1 MAPRVSASA
10 PLDDSTA
17 DAGTESGL
25 HGLTDAAFGDSA
37 RQISSERTALSF
49 EVIPPR
55 HDADEKKISNLLAT
69 LESYRPD
76 YISVT
81 SSHRSGW
88 LDGTAK
94 FISRIDRETN
104 MRTLAHLA
112 CTAGTKQEMIAWINR
127 LIDSGVRGLLALR
140 GDLPE
145 GDVALPSDHLQHAD
159 ELVRLIRE
167 VEGRQAARFAA
178 GRLAVAVASYPNGH
192 YQARTDDENFD
203 VLLSKQRSGADL
215 AISQLFFEA
224 EDFLQFRRRAQ
235 LAGVRIPQIP
245 GIMPITS
252 VRRLRRM
259 AEFSS
264 LPVPEHLVRRL
275 ENARNERA
283 EGIAITAELVQ
294 AMLDNDVGSLHIYTH
309 NNAEVTEELLQA
321 VGIRPPA
328 PPG

>member
-10 PLDDSTA
+10 PLDDSSDNAQPQPRTA
-17 DAGTESGL
+17 
-25 HGLTDAAFGDSA
+25 
-37 RQISSERTALSF
+37 SERTALSF

-55 HDADEKKISNLLAT
+55 HDADEKKISHLLET

-81 SSHRSGW
+81 SSRRSGW

-94 FISRIDRETN
+94 FISRIDRETT

-145 GDVALPSDHLQHAD
+145 GEVSLPADHLQYAD
-159 ELVRLIRE
+159 ELVRLIRQ
-167 VEGRQAARFAA
+167 VESQQAARFAA

-224 EDFLQFRRRAQ
+224 EDFLQFRRRAE

-264 LPVPEHLVRRL
+264 LPVPENLVRRL
-275 ENARNERA
+275 ENARDERA

-294 AMLDNDVGSLHIYTH
+294 AMVDNDVGSLHIYTH
-309 NNAEVTEELLQA
+309 NNAEVTQELLDA
-321 VGIRPPA
+321 VGIRPPTA
-328 PPG
+328 PG

>member
-10 PLDDSTA
+10 PLDDSSDNA
-17 DAGTESGL
+17 QPQSR
-25 HGLTDAAFGDSA
+25 AA
-37 RQISSERTALSF
+37 SERTALSF

-55 HDADEKKISNLLAT
+55 HDADEKKISHLLET

-81 SSHRSGW
+81 SSRRSGW

-94 FISRIDRETN
+94 FISRIDRETD

-145 GDVALPSDHLQHAD
+145 GEVSLPADHLQYAD
-159 ELVRLIRE
+159 ELVRLIRQ
-167 VEGRQAARFAA
+167 VESQQAARFAA

-224 EDFLQFRRRAQ
+224 EDFLQFRRRAE

-275 ENARNERA
+275 ENARDERA

-294 AMLDNDVGSLHIYTH
+294 AMVDNDVGSLHIYTH
-309 NNAEVTEELLQA
+309 NNAEVTQELLDA
-321 VGIRPPA
+321 VGIRPPTA
-328 PPG
+328 PG

>member
-10 PLDDSTA
+10 PLDDSSDNPDNPDNPDNA
-17 DAGTESGL
+17 ENTEPR
-25 HGLTDAAFGDSA
+25 T
-37 RQISSERTALSF
+37 SSERTALSF

-55 HDADEKKISNLLAT
+55 HDADEKKISHLLET
-69 LESYRPD
+69 LQSYRPD

-81 SSHRSGW
+81 SSCRSGW

-112 CTAGTKQEMIAWINR
+112 CTAGTKQEMVAWINR

-145 GDVALPSDHLQHAD
+145 GEVKLPADHLQYAD

-167 VEGRQAARFAA
+167 VEGQQAARFAA

-224 EDFLQFRRRAQ
+224 EDFLKFRRRAE
-235 LAGVRIPQIP
+235 LAGIRIPQIP

-275 ENARNERA
+275 ESARDERA

-294 AMLDNDVGSLHIYTH
+294 AMVDNDVGSLHIYTH
-309 NNAEVTEELLQA
+309 NNAEVTQELLDA
-321 VGIRPPA
+321 VGIRPPTA
-328 PPG
+328 PSPAAPG

>member
-10 PLDDSTA
+10 PLDDSSDNPDNPDNA
-17 DAGTESGL
+17 ENTEPR
-25 HGLTDAAFGDSA
+25 T
-37 RQISSERTALSF
+37 SSERTALSF

-55 HDADEKKISNLLAT
+55 HDADEKKISHLLET
-69 LESYRPD
+69 LQSYRPD

-81 SSHRSGW
+81 SSCRSGW
-88 LDGTAK
+88 LDGTAE

-112 CTAGTKQEMIAWINR
+112 CTAGTKQEMVAWINR

-145 GDVALPSDHLQHAD
+145 GEVKLPEDHLQYAD

-167 VEGRQAARFAA
+167 VESQQAARFAA

-224 EDFLQFRRRAQ
+224 EDFLKFRRRAE
-235 LAGVRIPQIP
+235 LAGIRIPQIP

-275 ENARNERA
+275 ESARDERA

-294 AMLDNDVGSLHIYTH
+294 AMVDNDVGSLHIYTH
-309 NNAEVTEELLQA
+309 NNAEVTQELLDA
-321 VGIRPPA
+321 VGIRPPTA
-328 PPG
+328 PG

>member
-10 PLDDSTA
+10 PLDESSDNPDNPDNA
-17 DAGTESGL
+17 ENTEPR
-25 HGLTDAAFGDSA
+25 T
-37 RQISSERTALSF
+37 RSERTALSF

-55 HDADEKKISNLLAT
+55 HDTDEKKISHLLET

-81 SSHRSGW
+81 SSCRSGW

-112 CTAGTKQEMIAWINR
+112 CTAGTKQEMVAWINR

-145 GDVALPSDHLQHAD
+145 GEVKLPEDHLQYAD

-167 VEGRQAARFAA
+167 VEGQQAARFAA

-224 EDFLQFRRRAQ
+224 EDFLQFRRRAE
-235 LAGVRIPQIP
+235 LAGIRIPQIP

-275 ENARNERA
+275 ENARDERA

-294 AMLDNDVGSLHIYTH
+294 AMVDNDVGSLHIYTH
-309 NNAEVTEELLQA
+309 NNAEVTQELLDA
-321 VGIRPPA
+321 VGIRPPTA
-328 PPG
+328 PG

>member
-10 PLDDSTA
+10 PLDDSSDNAQPQPRTA
-17 DAGTESGL
+17 
-25 HGLTDAAFGDSA
+25 
-37 RQISSERTALSF
+37 SELTALSF

-55 HDADEKKISNLLAT
+55 HDADEKKISHLLET

-81 SSHRSGW
+81 SSRRSGW

-94 FISRIDRETN
+94 FISRIDRETT

-145 GDVALPSDHLQHAD
+145 GEDSLPADHLQYAD
-159 ELVRLIRE
+159 ELVRLIRQ
-167 VEGRQAARFAA
+167 VESQQAARFAA

-192 YQARTDDENFD
+192 DLARTDDENFD

-224 EDFLQFRRRAQ
+224 EDFLQFRRRAE

-275 ENARNERA
+275 ENARDERA

-294 AMLDNDVGSLHIYTH
+294 AMVDNDVGSLHIYTH
-309 NNAEVTEELLQA
+309 NNAEVTQELLDA
-321 VGIRPPA
+321 VGIRPPTA
-328 PPG
+328 PG

>member
-10 PLDDSTA
+10 PLDDSSDNPDNA
-17 DAGTESGL
+17 ENTEPR
-25 HGLTDAAFGDSA
+25 T
-37 RQISSERTALSF
+37 SSERTALSF

-55 HDADEKKISNLLAT
+55 HDADEKKISHLLET
-69 LESYRPD
+69 LQSYRPD

-81 SSHRSGW
+81 SSCRSGW

-112 CTAGTKQEMIAWINR
+112 CTAGTKQEMVAWINR

-145 GDVALPSDHLQHAD
+145 GEVKLPEDHLQYAD

-167 VEGRQAARFAA
+167 VESQQAARFAA

-192 YQARTDDENFD
+192 YQARTDDENYD

-224 EDFLQFRRRAQ
+224 EDFLQFRRRAE
-235 LAGVRIPQIP
+235 LAGIRIPQIP

-275 ENARNERA
+275 ENARDERA

-294 AMLDNDVGSLHIYTH
+294 AMVDNDVGSLHIYTH
-309 NNAEVTEELLQA
+309 NNAEVTQELLDA
-321 VGIRPPA
+321 VGIRPPTA
-328 PPG
+328 PG

>member
-10 PLDDSTA
+10 PLDDSSDNPDNA
-17 DAGTESGL
+17 ESTEPR
-25 HGLTDAAFGDSA
+25 T
-37 RQISSERTALSF
+37 RSERTALSF

-55 HDADEKKISNLLAT
+55 HDADEKKISHLLET
-69 LESYRPD
+69 LQSYRPD

-81 SSHRSGW
+81 SSCRSGW

-112 CTAGTKQEMIAWINR
+112 CTAGTKQEMVAWINR

-145 GDVALPSDHLQHAD
+145 GEVKLPADHLQYAD

-167 VEGRQAARFAA
+167 VEGQQAARFAA

-224 EDFLQFRRRAQ
+224 EDFLKFRRRAE
-235 LAGVRIPQIP
+235 LAGIRIPQIP

-275 ENARNERA
+275 ESARDERA

-294 AMLDNDVGSLHIYTH
+294 AMVDNDVGSLHIYTH
-309 NNAEVTEELLQA
+309 NNAEVTQELLDA
-321 VGIRPPA
+321 VGIRPPTA
-328 PPG
+328 PSPTAPG

>member
-10 PLDDSTA
+10 PLDDSSDNPDNPDNA
-17 DAGTESGL
+17 ENTEPR
-25 HGLTDAAFGDSA
+25 T
-37 RQISSERTALSF
+37 RSERTALSF

-55 HDADEKKISNLLAT
+55 HDADEKKISHLLET
-69 LESYRPD
+69 LQSYRPD

-81 SSHRSGW
+81 SSCRSGW
-88 LDGTAK
+88 LDGTAE

-112 CTAGTKQEMIAWINR
+112 CTAGTKQEMVAWINR

-145 GDVALPSDHLQHAD
+145 GEVKLPEDHLQYAD

-167 VEGRQAARFAA
+167 VEGQQAARFAA

-224 EDFLQFRRRAQ
+224 EDFLQFRRRAE
-235 LAGVRIPQIP
+235 LAGIRIPQIP

-275 ENARNERA
+275 ESARDERA

-294 AMLDNDVGSLHIYTH
+294 AMVDNDVGSLHIYTH
-309 NNAEVTEELLQA
+309 NNAEVTQELLDA
-321 VGIRPPA
+321 VGIRPPTA
-328 PPG
+328 PG

>member
-10 PLDDSTA
+10 PLDDSSDNPDNPDNA
-17 DAGTESGL
+17 ENTEPR
-25 HGLTDAAFGDSA
+25 T
-37 RQISSERTALSF
+37 RSERTALSF

-55 HDADEKKISNLLAT
+55 HDADEKKISHLLET

-81 SSHRSGW
+81 SSCRSGW
-88 LDGTAK
+88 LGGTAK

-112 CTAGTKQEMIAWINR
+112 CTAGTKQEMVAWINR

-145 GDVALPSDHLQHAD
+145 GEVKLPEDHLQYAD

-167 VEGRQAARFAA
+167 VEGQQAARFAA

-224 EDFLQFRRRAQ
+224 EDFLKFRRRAE
-235 LAGVRIPQIP
+235 LAGIRIPQIP

-275 ENARNERA
+275 ENARDERA

-294 AMLDNDVGSLHIYTH
+294 AMVDNDVGSLHIYTH
-309 NNAEVTEELLQA
+309 NNAEVTQELLDT
-321 VGIRPPA
+321 VGIRPPTA
-328 PPG
+328 PG

>member
-10 PLDDSTA
+10 PLDDSSDNAQPQPRTA
-17 DAGTESGL
+17 
-25 HGLTDAAFGDSA
+25 
-37 RQISSERTALSF
+37 SERTALSF

-55 HDADEKKISNLLAT
+55 HDADEKKISHLLET

-81 SSHRSGW
+81 SSRRSGW

-94 FISRIDRETN
+94 FISRIDRETT

-145 GDVALPSDHLQHAD
+145 GEVSLPADHLQYAD
-159 ELVRLIRE
+159 ELVRLIRQ
-167 VEGRQAARFAA
+167 VESQQAARFAA

-215 AISQLFFEA
+215 AISQLFFES
-224 EDFLQFRRRAQ
+224 EDFLQFRRRAE

-275 ENARNERA
+275 ENARDERA
-283 EGIAITAELVQ
+283 EGIGITAELVQ
-294 AMLDNDVGSLHIYTH
+294 AMVDNDVGSLHIYTH
-309 NNAEVTEELLQA
+309 NNAEVTQELLDA
-321 VGIRPPA
+321 VGIRPPTA
-328 PPG
+328 PG

>member
-10 PLDDSTA
+10 PLDDSSDNPDNA
-17 DAGTESGL
+17 ENTEPR
-25 HGLTDAAFGDSA
+25 T
-37 RQISSERTALSF
+37 RSERTALSF

-55 HDADEKKISNLLAT
+55 HDADEKKISHLLET

-81 SSHRSGW
+81 SSCRSGW

-112 CTAGTKQEMIAWINR
+112 CTAGTKQEMVAWINR

-145 GDVALPSDHLQHAD
+145 GEVKLPEDHLQYAD

-167 VEGRQAARFAA
+167 VEGQQAARFAA

-224 EDFLQFRRRAQ
+224 EDFLQFRRRAE
-235 LAGVRIPQIP
+235 LAGIRIPQIP

-275 ENARNERA
+275 ENARDERA

-294 AMLDNDVGSLHIYTH
+294 AMVDNDVGSLHIYTH
-309 NNAEVTEELLQA
+309 NNAEVTQELLDA
-321 VGIRPPA
+321 VGIRPPTA
-328 PPG
+328 PG

>member
-1 MAPRVSASA
+1 
-10 PLDDSTA
+10 
-17 DAGTESGL
+17 
-25 HGLTDAAFGDSA
+25 
-37 RQISSERTALSF
+37 
-49 EVIPPR
+49 
-55 HDADEKKISNLLAT
+55 
-69 LESYRPD
+69 
-76 YISVT
+76 
-81 SSHRSGW
+81 
-88 LDGTAK
+88 
-94 FISRIDRETN
+94 
-104 MRTLAHLA
+104 
-112 CTAGTKQEMIAWINR
+112 MIAWINR

-145 GDVALPSDHLQHAD
+145 GEVSLPADHLQYAD
-159 ELVRLIRE
+159 ELVRLIRQ
-167 VEGRQAARFAA
+167 VESQQAARFAA

-224 EDFLQFRRRAQ
+224 EDFLQFRRRAE

-275 ENARNERA
+275 ENARDERA

-294 AMLDNDVGSLHIYTH
+294 AMVDNDVGSLHIYTH
-309 NNAEVTEELLQA
+309 NNAEVTQELLDA
-321 VGIRPPA
+321 VGIRPPTA
-328 PPG
+328 PG

>member
-10 PLDDSTA
+10 PLDDSSDNPDNPDNA
-17 DAGTESGL
+17 ENTEPR
-25 HGLTDAAFGDSA
+25 T
-37 RQISSERTALSF
+37 RSERTALSF

-55 HDADEKKISNLLAT
+55 HDADEKKISHLLET

-81 SSHRSGW
+81 SSCRSGW
-88 LDGTAK
+88 LGGTAK

-112 CTAGTKQEMIAWINR
+112 CTAGTKQEMVAWINR

-145 GDVALPSDHLQHAD
+145 GEVKLPEDHLQYAD

-167 VEGRQAARFAA
+167 VEGQQAARFAA

-224 EDFLQFRRRAQ
+224 EDFLKFRRRAE
-235 LAGVRIPQIP
+235 LAGIRIPQIP

-275 ENARNERA
+275 ENARDERA

-294 AMLDNDVGSLHIYTH
+294 AMVDNDVGSLHIYTH
-309 NNAEVTEELLQA
+309 NNAEVTQELLDA
-321 VGIRPPA
+321 VGIRPPTA
-328 PPG
+328 PG

>member
-10 PLDDSTA
+10 PLDDSSDNAQPQPRTA
-17 DAGTESGL
+17 
-25 HGLTDAAFGDSA
+25 
-37 RQISSERTALSF
+37 SELTALSF

-55 HDADEKKISNLLAT
+55 HDADEKKISHLLET

-81 SSHRSGW
+81 SSRRSGW

-94 FISRIDRETN
+94 FISRIDRETT

-145 GDVALPSDHLQHAD
+145 GEDSLPADHLQYAD
-159 ELVRLIRE
+159 ELVRLIRQ
-167 VEGRQAARFAA
+167 VESQQAARFAA

-192 YQARTDDENFD
+192 YLARTDDENFD

-224 EDFLQFRRRAQ
+224 EDFLQFRRRAE

-275 ENARNERA
+275 ENARDERA

-294 AMLDNDVGSLHIYTH
+294 AMVDNDVGSLHIYTH
-309 NNAEVTEELLQA
+309 NNAEVTQELLDA
-321 VGIRPPA
+321 VGIRPPTA
-328 PPG
+328 PG